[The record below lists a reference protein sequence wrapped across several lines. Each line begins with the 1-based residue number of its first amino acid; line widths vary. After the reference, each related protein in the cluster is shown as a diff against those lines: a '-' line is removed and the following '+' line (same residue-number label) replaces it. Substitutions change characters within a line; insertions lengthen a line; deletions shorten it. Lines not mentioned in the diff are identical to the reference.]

1 MKLELPLSFEDITIS
16 QVMKHGERQVS
27 DFELLLIYTD
37 HSADYLKGLP
47 YQLIEKGARHIEFI
61 LENPQRVHHNIIEV
75 DGKLYGFIPDWSEFT
90 TGEYIDME
98 EWSKDLV
105 NNATKVMHLL
115 YRPITRQYK
124 DKYEIEK
131 YKGSTGHQEFGKVSA
146 QEFYGALLFFS
157 NTRKELAFSLAQS
170 LAKETKQLLMRQS
183 PPSGVGITLLYNL
196 RKVISSKY
204 NRLLNYLSRK
214 S

>member
-1 MKLELPLSFEDITIS
+1 MKLELPLTFADITIE

-27 DFELLLIYTD
+27 DFELLLIYSD
-37 HSADYLKGLP
+37 HSAEYLKTLP
-47 YQLIEKGARHIEFI
+47 YQLIEKGARHIETI
-61 LENPQRVHHNIIEV
+61 LTNPQRVHHNIIEV

-98 EWSKDLV
+98 EWSKDLTA
-105 NNATKVMHLL
+105 NATKVMHLL

-131 YKGSTGHQEFGKVSA
+131 YNGSAGHKDFAKVSA

-157 NTRKELAFSLAQS
+157 TTRKELAFNLAQS
-170 LAKETKQLLMRQS
+170 LAKETLLLLKKQS
-183 PPSGVGITLLYNL
+183 PPSGVGITLWYNL
-196 RKVISSKY
+196 RKATYSRFR
-204 NRLLNYLSRK
+204 RLRNYLLPK
-214 S
+214 F

>member
-1 MKLELPLSFEDITIS
+1 MKLELPLTFADITIE

-27 DFELLLIYTD
+27 DFELLLIYSD
-37 HSADYLKGLP
+37 HSAEYLKTLP
-47 YQLIEKGARHIEFI
+47 YQLIEKGARHIETI
-61 LENPQRVHHNIIEV
+61 LTNPQRVHHNIIEV

-98 EWSKDLV
+98 EWSKDLTA
-105 NNATKVMHLL
+105 NATKVMHLL

-131 YKGSTGHQEFGKVSA
+131 YNGSAGHKDFAKVSA

-157 NTRKELAFSLAQS
+157 TTRKELAFNLAQS
-170 LAKETKQLLMRQS
+170 LAKETLLLLKKQS
-183 PPSGVGITLLYNL
+183 PPNGVGITLWYNL
-196 RKVISSKY
+196 RKATYSKFR
-204 NRLLNYLSRK
+204 RLRNYLSPK

>member
-1 MKLELPLSFEDITIS
+1 MKLELPLTFEDITIE
-16 QVMKHGERQVS
+16 QIMKHGERQVS
-27 DFELLLIYTD
+27 DFELLLIYSD
-37 HSADYLKGLP
+37 HSAEYLKTLP
-47 YQLIEKGARHIEFI
+47 YQLIDKGATHIKSI
-61 LENPQRVHHNIIEV
+61 LDNPQRVHHNIIEV

-98 EWSKDLV
+98 EWSKDLTA
-105 NNATKVMHLL
+105 NATKVMNLL

-131 YKGSTGHQEFGKVSA
+131 YKGSAGHKDFAKVSA

-157 NTRKELAFSLAQS
+157 TTRKELAFSLAQS
-170 LAKETKQLLMRQS
+170 LARETLLLLKKQS
-183 PPSGVGITLLYNL
+183 HPNGVGITLWYNL
-196 RKVISSKY
+196 RKAIYSRFR
-204 NRLLNYLSRK
+204 RLRNYLSRK